1 MKSLLNFLFNRPKPI
16 QDALLDTRSPEDKA
30 KDYLDIEFA
39 YGTEDYDW
47 KEETTFV
54 DTPFFPHNQAMSLSC
69 VALSWVIWLEEFWA
83 RAGRQVVT
91 SRKDGYF
98 WRWNKPSGGMTADDS
113 IRMARRGIALESQV
127 PSQGLGETAMNTPYA
142 LTQEILRERAKN
154 KIKAGVYITQCR
166 DIDAIAKASRH
177 SPVSLFVFFDTPLQW
192 QEWWTTFPKVLK
204 TVDLYAPATSRHH
217 ISVPSSL
224 AYKVEGGVLIN
235 GVKHIKIQDSAQL
248 GSGRGRHGNVRYLS
262 EDFIKTRCYTAY
274 YAIPDDSMIK
284 ANPPKKKIV
293 WDGKRNLRV
302 GMVGDD
308 VKKLQQILQI
318 KGFFNFPNPTGY
330 FGGITRRAV
339 IDYQNANA
347 DTILKPLGLKSG
359 TGFVGLSTRAQ
370 LEKDYS

>member
-1 MKSLLNFLFNRPKPI
+1 
-16 QDALLDTRSPEDKA
+16 
-30 KDYLDIEFA
+30 
-39 YGTEDYDW
+39 
-47 KEETTFV
+47 
-54 DTPFFPHNQAMSLSC
+54 
-69 VALSWVIWLEEFWA
+69 
-83 RAGRQVVT
+83 
-91 SRKDGYF
+91 
-98 WRWNKPSGGMTADDS
+98 MTADDS
-113 IRMARRGIALESQV
+113 IKMGVRGVGLESQV

-142 LTQEILRERAKN
+142 VTQAILNERKKN

-248 GSGRGRHGNVRYLS
+248 GSGRGKHGNVRYLS

-284 ANPPKKKIV
+284 ANPPTKKLK
-293 WDGKRNLRV
+293 WTGKRNLSV
-302 GMVGDD
+302 GMAGDD
-308 VKKLQQILQI
+308 VRRLQEILQVE
-318 KGFFNFPNPTGY
+318 GCFDFPNPSGF
-330 FGGITRRAV
+330 FGGITRAGV
-339 IDYQNANA
+339 KKLQEKYAKD
-347 DTILKPLGLKSG
+347 ILKPVGLTKG
-359 TGFVGLSTRAQ
+359 TGLVYNSTRKW
-370 LEKDYS
+370 LEVNYS